1 MTMQYTN
8 ELLDLLG
15 EQVEIT
21 LKKFDDIEKSLA
33 QLPVTV
39 RATLSTGS
47 RENFG
52 A

>member
-1 MTMQYTN
+1 MQYTN

-33 QLPVTV
+33 QLPVNV

-52 A
+52 D